1 MIEAGLRERKKERT
15 RQDLMRSALRLFAD
29 RGFDQVT
36 VEELAAECDVSPR
49 TFFRYFASKEDVLFA
64 QGDRSL
70 VRLLD
75 TLRGQPA
82 EVPALEALRQAVR
95 TLAEDY
101 EEDKEAV
108 ILRHRIMSAT
118 PALRTALRSASRG
131 GRPRSSTSS
140 GSAVRSTASTSSTSG
155 SSSPPR
161 RPRCGW
167 RSPYGW
173 ATPPTSTSKLSST
186 PHSTGCAAASDPES
200 AFFAPSSPPLPS
212 PPVPQRCSSR
222 CACCSSCRRWGLCT
236 CRPSTR
242 RSSTTAC

>member
-1 MIEAGLRERKKERT
+1 MIEGGLRERKKERT

-118 PALRTALRSASRG
+118 PALRTRAAERQQGWEAAVIDQLRLSGQINGLDELDIRLVVAAATTALRVAVTVWVGDTTDLDLEALIDATFDRLRRG
-131 GRPRSSTSS
+131 
-140 GSAVRSTASTSSTSG
+140 
-155 SSSPPR
+155 
-161 RPRCGW
+161 
-167 RSPYGW
+167 
-173 ATPPTSTSKLSST
+173 L
-186 PHSTGCAAASDPES
+186 
-200 AFFAPSSPPLPS
+200 
-212 PPVPQRCSSR
+212 
-222 CACCSSCRRWGLCT
+222 
-236 CRPSTR
+236 
-242 RSSTTAC
+242 